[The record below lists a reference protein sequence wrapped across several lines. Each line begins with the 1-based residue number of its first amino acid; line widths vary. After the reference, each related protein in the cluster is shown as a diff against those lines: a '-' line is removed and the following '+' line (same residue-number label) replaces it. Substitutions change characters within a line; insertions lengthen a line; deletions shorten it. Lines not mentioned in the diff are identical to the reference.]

1 MNALAHHSQR
11 ELLATW
17 LASFSDTS
25 ISEVPRIDTASA
37 APARGKRL
45 RLTTLSPSDNLSI
58 ANEAKCEAIFDG
70 WLYNRSELISE
81 VGADVKTENAALVIG
96 AYVRWGEASLHKL
109 AGIFALCLWDGSSQ
123 TLLVARDPSG
133 VYPLFYSRAGSD
145 LLLSTSVDAVLNHPR
160 VSKAINRTALAS
172 YLLRKYRNI
181 EETYFLNV
189 HRIPPGHLLKLKGG
203 NRPVQVSRYWEPV
216 PSNSMWLKE
225 ADLERFPVLV
235 KQAIG
240 RCFQFGR
247 AGIYLSG
254 GLDSGTLATLA
265 AEHAREKSLRL
276 PHAVSLVYDDAE
288 ANEERVQRAMAGC
301 LGIPQTL
308 VTHEQLVKAGDI
320 FSASLQ
326 LNRTWPH
333 PLAGSLLPLHLLLGT
348 QAKEAGCEVVLSG
361 EGGDEWLDIH
371 YRLAADLIS
380 SLNLSE
386 FCQLWQISKDTARDS
401 WYGTTRR
408 VLGNYGLLPLL
419 QGGLETVLAKTGPGA
434 LRALRRRSAQLNF
447 PRWLSPDADLRENLY
462 ARAEISACETSHT
475 FYQREIMETIL
486 NQPLTVLYKEDNFE
500 SSRRTGVLML
510 EPFYDPDVI
519 QFLVRTPP
527 WLRCLGGRYKGLLRQ
542 FLQRRHP
549 QLGYSHQEKPYAT
562 SFVARKVF
570 EGARRI
576 WPTLKGLQALS
587 ELGVVRGHSTHALI
601 TEVLRKEDIGQLRW
615 VWMMLCAEVWARSR
629 T

>member
-1 MNALAHHSQR
+1 VNALAHHSER
-11 ELLATW
+11 EFLATW
-17 LASFSDTS
+17 LTSFSDTS
-25 ISEVPRIDTASA
+25 ISEVPRTNAGPT
-37 APARGKRL
+37 APAGGKRL
-45 RLTTLSPSDNLSI
+45 RLITLSPSDKLST

-81 VGADVKTENAALVIG
+81 VGADAKTENAALVIR

-109 AGIFALCLWDGSSQ
+109 TGIFALCLWDGSSQ
-123 TLLVARDPSG
+123 TLLVARDPLG
-133 VYPLFYSRAGSD
+133 VYPLFYSRAGND
-145 LLLSTSVDAVLNHPR
+145 LLLSTSVDALLHHPG
-160 VSKAINRTALAS
+160 VPKAVNRRALAS

-181 EETYFLNV
+181 EETYFLNI

-203 NRPVQVSRYWEPV
+203 NRSVQVSRYWEPV

-225 ADLERFPVLV
+225 ADLEQFPFLV

-240 RCFQFGR
+240 RCFQFGP

-265 AEHAREKSLRL
+265 TEHAREKSLRL
-276 PHAVSLVYDDAE
+276 PHAISLVYDDPE
-288 ANEERVQRAMAGC
+288 ANEERVQRAMARC

-320 FSASLQ
+320 FSVSLQ

-380 SLNLSE
+380 SFDLSG
-386 FCQLWQISKDTARDS
+386 FRQLWQISKDTARDS

-408 VLGNYGLLPLL
+408 VLGNYGLSPLL
-419 QGGLETVLAKTGPGA
+419 QNGLETLLAKTAPGV
-434 LRALRRRSAQLNF
+434 LKALRRRLAQLNF
-447 PRWLSPDADLRENLY
+447 PRWLSPDTDLRENLF
-462 ARAEISACETSHT
+462 ARAEISARETSHT
-475 FYQREIMETIL
+475 FYQQEIMDTIL

-510 EPFYDPDVI
+510 EPFYDPEVI

-527 WLRCLGGRYKGLLRQ
+527 WLRCRGGRYKGLLRQ
-542 FLQRRHP
+542 FLHRRHP
-549 QLGYSHQEKPYAT
+549 QLGYNDQQKPYAT

-570 EGARRI
+570 EGSRRI
-576 WPTLKGLQALS
+576 WPALKGLQALS
-587 ELGVVRGHSTHALI
+587 ELGVVQGHFTHALI
-601 TEVLRKEDIGQLRW
+601 TEVLGKEDIAHLRW

-629 T
+629 A